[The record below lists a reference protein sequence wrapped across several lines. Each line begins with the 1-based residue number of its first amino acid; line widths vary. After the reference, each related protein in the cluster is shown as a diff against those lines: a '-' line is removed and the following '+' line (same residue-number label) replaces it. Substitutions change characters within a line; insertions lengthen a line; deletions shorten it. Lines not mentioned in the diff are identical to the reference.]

1 MTQAGLGLGQLV
13 AEADVMSAI
22 FDSLPQGLARCKIC
36 GRVVMDLHKHYRLH
50 NAQTHHCPYCP
61 VVLTRA
67 DNLKRHIRIRHKD
80 IVNSP
85 KPESSSTDVEM
96 FYS

>member
-1 MTQAGLGLGQLV
+1 MYMLCAGLPFIAPESAV
-13 AEADVMSAI
+13 IAAI

-36 GRVVMDLHKHYRLH
+36 GRVIMDIYKHYRLH

-61 VVLTRA
+61 IVLTRA

-80 IVNSP
+80 IVP
-85 KPESSSTDVEM
+85 PIDADIELSS
-96 FYS
+96 